1 MEPGAK
7 VSVMDTSNLVD
18 ETLYRQI
25 VGSLIYLT
33 TTRDDLSFLVGL
45 ISRFMD
51 KPRKIHWK
59 ETNKILRYVR
69 VALNYG
75 LNMRMMKISSFKANQ
90 IQIGQV
96 VLMKGILLQFTPSA

>member
-33 TTRDDLSFLVGL
+33 TTRPDLSFLVGL
-45 ISRFMD
+45 VSRFMD
-51 KPRKIHWK
+51 KPRQIHWK
-59 ETNKILRYVR
+59 ATNRIL
-69 VALNYG
+69 
-75 LNMRMMKISSFKANQ
+75 
-90 IQIGQV
+90 
-96 VLMKGILLQFTPSA
+96 